1 MLLITGLAVRYS
13 VSVQS
18 ITHVHVYIIRLHLA
32 VIIINDHGEINSYC
46 LCFRQPESA
55 ISAASYIHYNYAV
68 N

>member
-13 VSVQS
+13 VS
-18 ITHVHVYIIRLHLA
+18 VHVYIIRLHLA

>member
-13 VSVQS
+13 VS
-18 ITHVHVYIIRLHLA
+18 VHVYIIRLHLA

-46 LCFRQPESA
+46 LCFRQAESA
-55 ISAASYIHYNYAV
+55 ISAASYTYIYNYAV